1 MCSFFANIDT
11 YLFYAVNHG
20 WQNKFFDTVMPI
32 ITDIKCWKIPLL
44 AAWLCLMIF
53 GGKKGRITGIVLVV
67 SIILIDLFN
76 SYPLKFLFARIRP
89 CNVLPDVRALVSTS
103 TSYSFPSSHATNIF
117 ALATILSN
125 KYRSFRFYF
134 FSVALVVGISRI
146 YVGVHYPFDVLA
158 GAVVGILCGLGAL
171 KMEKRIALKW
181 KRRKSCDRILGSY
194 DS

>member
-11 YLFYAVNHG
+11 TLFYAVNHG
-20 WQNKFFDTVMPI
+20 WQNRLFDVIMPI
-32 ITDIKCWKIPLL
+32 ITNVKYWKVPLL

-67 SIILIDLFN
+67 SLILIDLFN
-76 SYPLKFLFARIRP
+76 SYPLKFLFARTRP
-89 CNVLPDVRALVSTS
+89 CNVLLDVRTLVPTS
-103 TSYSFPSSHATNIF
+103 TSYSFPSSHAANIF
-117 ALATILSN
+117 ASATILSN

-134 FSVALVVGISRI
+134 FSVAIVVGISRV

-171 KMEKRIALKW
+171 KSEKYILQRIEVAQQ
-181 KRRKSCDRILGSY
+181 KSL
-194 DS
+194 

>member
-1 MCSFFANIDT
+1 MCRFFSSMDT
-11 YLFYAVNHG
+11 ALFYAINHG
-20 WQNKFFDTVMPI
+20 LENKFLDIIMPI
-32 ITDIKCWKIPLL
+32 ITDIGYWEIPLL

-76 SYPLKFLFARIRP
+76 SYPLKFLFARPRP
-89 CNVLPDVRALVSTS
+89 CNVLLDVRTLVSTS
-103 TSYSFPSSHATNIF
+103 TTYSFPSSHATNIF

-134 FSVALVVGISRI
+134 FSVALVVGTSRI

-171 KMEKRIALKW
+171 KLEKY
-181 KRRKSCDRILGSY
+181 ILQRFEVVQ
-194 DS
+194 

>member
-11 YLFYAVNHG
+11 VLFYAVNHG
-20 WQNKFFDTVMPI
+20 WQNKFFDVIMPI
-32 ITDIKCWKIPLL
+32 ITDIGCWKIPLL

-53 GGKKGRITGIVLVV
+53 GGKKGRIAGILLVV

-76 SYPLKFLFARIRP
+76 SYPLKFLFSRIRP
-89 CNVLPDVRALVSTS
+89 CNVLLDARILVPTS

-117 ALATILSN
+117 AAATILSN

-158 GAVVGILCGLGAL
+158 GTVVGILCGLGAL
-171 KMEKRIALKW
+171 KLEKYILQRIEVAQQKL
-181 KRRKSCDRILGSY
+181 L
-194 DS
+194 

>member
-1 MCSFFANIDT
+1 MCGFFTNIDVV
-11 YLFYAVNHG
+11 LFYAVNHG
-20 WQNKFFDTVMPI
+20 LANKFFDIIMPI
-32 ITDIKCWKIPLL
+32 VTEIKYWKIPLL

-53 GGKKGRITGIVLVV
+53 GGKRGRITGIVLVV

-76 SYPLKFLFARIRP
+76 SYPLKFLFARTRP
-89 CNVLPDVRALVSTS
+89 CNVLLDARTLVSTS
-103 TSYSFPSSHATNIF
+103 ATYSFPSSHATNIF

-158 GAVVGILCGLGAL
+158 GAVVGILCGLGIL
-171 KMEKRIALKW
+171 KLEKY
-181 KRRKSCDRILGSY
+181 ILQRFEVVQ
-194 DS
+194 

>member
-1 MCSFFANIDT
+1 MYRFFTNIDT
-11 YLFYAVNHG
+11 ALFYAVNHG
-20 WQNKFFDTVMPI
+20 LENKFFDIIMPI
-32 ITDIKCWKIPLL
+32 ITDIAYWEIPLL

-53 GGKKGRITGIVLVV
+53 GGRKGRITGIVLVV

-76 SYPLKFLFARIRP
+76 SYPLKFLFARTRP
-89 CNVLPDVRALVSTS
+89 CNVLLDVRTLVPTS

-134 FSVALVVGISRI
+134 FSIALVVGISRI

-158 GAVVGILCGLGAL
+158 GAAVGTLCGLGAL
-171 KMEKRIALKW
+171 KLEKYITSHFSLTA
-181 KRRKSCDRILGSY
+181 S
-194 DS
+194 